1 MLRFP
6 ADSVW
11 DAVQSSASAPAP
23 FLTHTELYPPTHF
36 LLHAQTHTC
45 TVTPAYASSLVDTE
59 TQNTHTDTHLLSLLT
74 VVAVHKAS
82 ISLDTS
88 EVFGPALTLF
98 L

>member
-59 TQNTHTDTHLLSLLT
+59 TQNTHRAPTHT
-74 VVAVHKAS
+74 HTPFVTFDCGGGA
-82 ISLDTS
+82 
-88 EVFGPALTLF
+88 
-98 L
+98 